1 MLTKAFVIS
10 GRVQGVG
17 FRYTALHEA
26 QRLGVTG
33 WVLNEPDGSVRLV
46 AQGPEPA
53 LSALERW
60 CGQGPPGAVVWEV
73 RISVLDTREV
83 FLDFRIL
90 R

>member
-1 MLTKAFVIS
+1 MPTKRFLIS

-33 WVLNEPDGSVRLV
+33 WVMNEPDGSVRLV
-46 AQGPEPA
+46 AQGTDA
-53 LSALERW
+53 AVSALEDW
-60 CGQGPPGAVVWEV
+60 CRTGPPGAIVGQV
-73 RISVLDTREV
+73 RVSVLDTREV
-83 FLDFRIL
+83 FPEFGIR